1 MRTARAVSEQETN
14 TARTVREPQGE
25 KEFIAEGA
33 PTGSGRRRR
42 RGRREELEEF
52 EGPEVVDVE
61 NAEDAAVGVSYD
73 DAGDFALLHK
83 MEGSAGEFAG
93 RAGHAGRRH
102 QRASGFR
109 RAEAVCRGGRRDEAR
124 RNRRGRSRGARE
136 ERWPR

>member
-33 PTGSGRRRR
+33 PTGSGRRRH

-61 NAEDAAVGVSYD
+61 DAEDAAVGVGYD
-73 DAGDFALLHK
+73 DAGDFALFHE

-93 RAGHAGRRH
+93 SDGDGVAGQAVADGKVKCGALALEHYA
-102 QRASGFR
+102 
-109 RAEAVCRGGRRDEAR
+109 AEVA
-124 RNRRGRSRGARE
+124 
-136 ERWPR
+136 